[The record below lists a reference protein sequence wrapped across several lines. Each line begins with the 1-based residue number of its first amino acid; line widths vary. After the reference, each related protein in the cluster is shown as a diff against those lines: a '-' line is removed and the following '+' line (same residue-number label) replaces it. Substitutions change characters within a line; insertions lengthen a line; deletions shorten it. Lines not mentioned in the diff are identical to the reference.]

1 MGTANSNGNILERAI
16 EKAKAEYEQ
25 FEGSDFVGNRAVFIL
40 CQYLEPI
47 VDRESISAEELD
59 FCVRQ
64 WYDLCNGL
72 LVDEDGEPLSYTE
85 VWAQFIDVWENE
97 RVRFPKIDYLALAL
111 ERAKRYDKPR
121 PEVAHLDSPKI
132 QLLAHTCYE
141 LQQLRQDNQFFIAQE
156 NAGKIIGKGQREG
169 RLMLNLL
176 LSEGVLSLIE
186 KGRTGFASTYSY
198 VVNLSGSK
206 RRILTVTEF
215 DRKRNA
221 MLKQLGFVT
230 NKPKAE
236 TK

>member
-1 MGTANSNGNILERAI
+1 MGTANSNRNILERAI

-25 FEGSDFVGNRAVFIL
+25 FAGSDFVGNRAVFIL

-47 VDRESISAEELD
+47 VDRESISVEELD

-72 LVDEDGEPLSYTE
+72 LVDQDEEPLSYTE
-85 VWAQFIDVWENE
+85 IWAQFIDIWENK
-97 RVRFPKIDYLALAL
+97 RVRFPKIDHLTLALA
-111 ERAKRYDKPR
+111 RAKQYEKPR

-132 QLLAHTCYE
+132 QLVAHTGYE
-141 LQQLRQDNQFFIAQE
+141 LQQLRSDNQFFLSQE
-156 NAGKIIGKGQREG
+156 DAGKIIGKGQREG
-169 RLMLNLL
+169 RLILNLL
-176 LSEGVLSLIE
+176 LSEGILSLIE

-206 RRILTVTEF
+206 RRILTITEF
-215 DRKRNA
+215 DRKRTA
-221 MLKQLGFVT
+221 MLKQLRLVT